1 MAAPTKQMY
10 DAWSP
15 EKRSEWDR
23 YGEMGDPRG
32 LNSLFPPKR
41 GEEGR
46 GFIDYMPQLISD
58 PNDPERLRI
67 EEWKK
72 KQQAQMKEI
81 NDLKRGYGKNL
92 WNERKSLRGGPTYTP
107 EFIQYAKDKGFK
119 IDDRTAMDAGQHITK
134 EGWHAPFSSPTG
146 DGPIPWE
153 ASDIY
158 MGDREPWVPPKPDY
172 GVGPN
177 PWKSIRD
184 PNDPLPSPPTTMP
197 VPQPPVM
204 PTPSPPTTMP
214 LPQPPKTGG
223 PFGGEGGNFLNRLE
237 RLLDGLEGLVGKLGA
252 DGSTPESPFSSGG
265 GGLSDAIETP
275 FTPTQDY

>member
-1 MAAPTKQMY
+1 MVSLP
-10 DAWSP
+10 
-15 EKRSEWDR
+15 R
-23 YGEMGDPRG
+23 YNDTMERKG
-32 LNSLFPPKR
+32 LNGLFPPKR

-67 EEWKK
+67 EEWRK
-72 KQQAQMKEI
+72 KQEAQMKEI

-119 IDDRTAMDAGQHITK
+119 IDDKTAMDAGQHITK
-134 EGWHAPFSSPTG
+134 EGWQSPFDLPLGIISSLPPLDKTG
-146 DGPIPWE
+146 GGLPQT
-153 ASDIY
+153 
-158 MGDREPWVPPKPDY
+158 GGGFPPRPSGGAQEYPSSFTIAARPGLDAR
-172 GVGPN
+172 PEL
-177 PWKSIRD
+177 IR
-184 PNDPLPSPPTTMP
+184 PAVIQPPSPPTTMP

-204 PTPSPPTTMP
+204 PTPSPPTT
-214 LPQPPKTGG
+214 GG
-223 PFGGEGGNFLNRLE
+223 PFGGGGKTFLNRFE

-252 DGSTPESPFSSGG
+252 DGNTPESPFSSGG

>member
-1 MAAPTKQMY
+1 MASLPYVHEPAYNDTMERK
-10 DAWSP
+10 
-15 EKRSEWDR
+15 
-23 YGEMGDPRG
+23 G
-32 LNSLFPPKR
+32 LNGLFPPKR
-41 GEEGR
+41 GER
-46 GFIDYMPQLISD
+46 GFENISNLLEGMPKGYREMIEAQRKEEQDLYSSYGKDYMD
-58 PNDPERLRI
+58 PSAHPMSGGRYTQEFMDYAKN
-67 EEWKK
+67 K
-72 KQQAQMKEI
+72 
-81 NDLKRGYGKNL
+81 GYG
-92 WNERKSLRGGPTYTP
+92 
-107 EFIQYAKDKGFK
+107 IKDNTF
-119 IDDRTAMDAGQHITK
+119 MDAGMSLTK
-134 EGWHAPFSSPTG
+134 KDWDVQREKFHPSRG
-146 DGPIPWE
+146 GPIPWE

-214 LPQPPKTGG
+214 TPQPPKIGG
-223 PFGGEGGNFLNRLE
+223 GKGGNFLNRFE

-252 DGSTPESPFSSGG
+252 DGSTPESPFSSGEG
-265 GGLSDAIETP
+265 GGLAEVIKTP